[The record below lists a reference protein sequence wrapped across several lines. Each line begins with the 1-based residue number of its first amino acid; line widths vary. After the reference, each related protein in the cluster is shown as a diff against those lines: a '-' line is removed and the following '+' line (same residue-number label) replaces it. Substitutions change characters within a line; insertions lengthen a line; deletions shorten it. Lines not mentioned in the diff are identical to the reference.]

1 MSDPTRAIRLR
12 EDRLQWLEAEGEILA
27 LDEEALVY
35 LGTNP
40 SGRLLW
46 KELAAGTT
54 EERLAARL
62 VEEYGIDPEAAAR
75 DVRSFV
81 AGLEERRLLVA

>member
-1 MSDPTRAIRLR
+1 MSDSARPLRLR
-12 EDRLQWLEAEGEILA
+12 PDRLQWLEAEGEILA

-35 LGTNP
+35 LGTNH

-46 KELAAGTT
+46 QELAAGTT
-54 EERLAARL
+54 EERLAACL
-62 VEEYGIDPEAAAR
+62 VEAYGIDADDAAR

-81 AGLEERRLLVA
+81 AGLEERRLLVP